1 MKKTQNNSS
10 NGGSYGAL
18 DCALDDGLGV
28 ALEIVT

>member
-18 DCALDDGLGV
+18 DFTFDDGLDV